1 MRNSWQIFWNAPGG
15 KPLSVALCMLLA
27 SISEM
32 LGMGAIVPLVAKVSS
47 DGGNNSFVSE
57 LLNSFFK
64 WINVAPSFT
73 HMLLFLGLA
82 LVAKSTIAFLAV
94 RYVAISGAEVT
105 TRIRKRLLS
114 AMMNAR
120 WSYFVDHRPGEVS
133 SMVAG
138 QSGSAGE
145 AFLSASFLVTNCIS
159 AIGLLTIASII
170 SIKLVFMCAIAVVV
184 LAVPL
189 NFINKI
195 ARESG
200 KRQFHVSTDLTSGV
214 QDVMGNMKPLK
225 SMARQSHFL
234 ESFSHSIEEL
244 RRALIGV
251 VVSQHGTYH
260 GQDILGA
267 LMLLVGVYVG
277 VEILH
282 SPLSEMLAVGIVFYQ
297 IVDLIKRLQLN
308 LQTSTV
314 SAQSYYGVI
323 GTVEKA
329 ETQVETDYGNL
340 VPTLTKSVVF
350 EDVSFSYGKKS
361 VLSHV
366 NLECKANEIT
376 VVMGPSGAGKTTLI
390 DLIIGFYL
398 PQKGSIRLDGVAMQ
412 DVQLSAWRSKIGY
425 VPQELTLL
433 RGSIA
438 DNIRMGDL
446 DISEDMI
453 VEAIRLGGA
462 SKFVNALPEGMN
474 TDIGTMG
481 AKLSGGQRQRISL
494 ARALVLRPKI
504 LLLDEVTS
512 ALDDASEAEICENIL
527 SLSGKFTIVAITH
540 KSAWKQ
546 IADRI
551 YYVSDGHVERQNL
564 AKRKK

>member
-1 MRNSWQIFWNAPGG
+1 M
-15 KPLSVALCMLLA
+15 C
-27 SISEM
+27 
-32 LGMGAIVPLVAKVSS
+32 SS
-47 DGGNNSFVSE
+47 D
-57 LLNSFFK
+57 L
-64 WINVAPSFT
+64 

-200 KRQFHVSTDLTSGV
+200 KRQYHVSTDLTSGV

-282 SPLSEMLAVGIVFYQ
+282 SPLSEMLA
-297 IVDLIKRLQLN
+297 DR
-308 LQTSTV
+308 
-314 SAQSYYGVI
+314 
-323 GTVEKA
+323 
-329 ETQVETDYGNL
+329 
-340 VPTLTKSVVF
+340 KSVV
-350 EDVSFSYGKKS
+350 
-361 VLSHV
+361 
-366 NLECKANEIT
+366 
-376 VVMGPSGAGKTTLI
+376 
-390 DLIIGFYL
+390 
-398 PQKGSIRLDGVAMQ
+398 
-412 DVQLSAWRSKIGY
+412 
-425 VPQELTLL
+425 
-433 RGSIA
+433 
-438 DNIRMGDL
+438 
-446 DISEDMI
+446 
-453 VEAIRLGGA
+453 
-462 SKFVNALPEGMN
+462 
-474 TDIGTMG
+474 
-481 AKLSGGQRQRISL
+481 
-494 ARALVLRPKI
+494 
-504 LLLDEVTS
+504 
-512 ALDDASEAEICENIL
+512 
-527 SLSGKFTIVAITH
+527 
-540 KSAWKQ
+540 
-546 IADRI
+546 
-551 YYVSDGHVERQNL
+551 
-564 AKRKK
+564 